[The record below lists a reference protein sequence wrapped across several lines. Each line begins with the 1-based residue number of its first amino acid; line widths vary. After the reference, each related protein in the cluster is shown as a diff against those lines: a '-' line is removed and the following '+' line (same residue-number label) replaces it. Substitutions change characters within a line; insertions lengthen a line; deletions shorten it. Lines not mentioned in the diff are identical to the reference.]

1 MSTKAT
7 ELKAALPAD
16 FSGEPSDAIR
26 WIKAMKA
33 YFSINSMI
41 YTSDTD
47 KVMTTLNKMSKGRRV
62 SFSEM
67 WYDKMADTSV
77 ANSEKT
83 FDKFA
88 SNFEST
94 FFPYDTK
101 ATARFELTKLAQK
114 SFKRP
119 DGVMDDGFQK
129 YITDFQNL
137 ASKAGISD
145 DVTLIDQFSLGLDQQ
160 LATMIL
166 SMSSIPTT
174 VTKWIEQAK
183 VFHAQKI
190 CILALKGGR
199 LPSTIHSPRTTH
211 DPNAMDID
219 AISLSKLTP
228 MERARCIKEGLC
240 FHCRKKG
247 HSTNKC
253 NNAQSAPIGTYSHPQ
268 TIRSTETKPPV
279 SPPPP
284 KTPLP
289 IEAYVNSLK
298 TQGKNETEILQV
310 LQMCYEE
317 PKEEISVVS
326 TQDF

>member
-7 ELKAALPAD
+7 EIKAALPAD
-16 FSGEPSDAIR
+16 FSGEPSDAVR

-33 YFSINSMI
+33 YFSINSTI

-47 KVMTTLNKMSKGRRV
+47 KIMTMLNKMSKGHRV

-67 WYDKMADTSV
+67 WYDRMADTSI

-83 FDKFA
+83 FDNFA

-114 SFKRP
+114 SFKCP

-145 DVTLIDQFSLGLDQQ
+145 NVTLIDQFSLALDQQ

-174 VTKWIEQAK
+174 IAKWIEQAK
-183 VFHAQKI
+183 VFHTQKMH
-190 CILALKGGR
+190 ILALKGGR

-228 MERARCIKEGLC
+228 TERARCIKEGLC

-247 HSTNKC
+247 HSPNKC
-253 NNAQSAPIGTYSHPQ
+253 NNARSAPTGAYPRPQ
-268 TIRSTETKPPV
+268 TIRSTETQVPTTTPHT
-279 SPPPP
+279 
-284 KTPLP
+284 KTPSP
-289 IEAYVNSLK
+289 VEAYVNSLK
-298 TQGKNETEILQV
+298 TQGKNKTEILQV

-317 PKEEISVVS
+317 PKEEISVIS

>member
-16 FSGEPSDAIR
+16 FSGEPADTVR

-47 KVMTTLNKMSKGRRV
+47 KVMTTLNKMSKGRGV

-67 WYDKMADTSV
+67 WYDRMADTSV
-77 ANSEKT
+77 ANAEKT

-119 DGVMDDGFQK
+119 NGVMDDGFQK

-174 VTKWIEQAK
+174 VAKWIEQAK
-183 VFHAQKI
+183 VFHAQKMR
-190 CILALKGGR
+190 ILVLKGGR

-219 AISLSKLTP
+219 AISLSKLSLRRERDASKKDFASAAGRRAIAPTNATTP
-228 MERARCIKEGLC
+228 E
-240 FHCRKKG
+240 
-247 HSTNKC
+247 
-253 NNAQSAPIGTYSHPQ
+253 APQPDLTRVP
-268 TIRSTETKPPV
+268 RPFAPPKPRPLPRL
-279 SPPPP
+279 PPPR
-284 KTPLP
+284 PLHP
-289 IEAYVNSLK
+289 SKLIS
-298 TQGKNETEILQV
+298 IL
-310 LQMCYEE
+310 
-317 PKEEISVVS
+317 
-326 TQDF
+326 

>member
-16 FSGEPSDAIR
+16 FSGEPSDAVR

-33 YFSINSMI
+33 YFSINSTI

-47 KVMTTLNKMSKGRRV
+47 KVMTTLNKMSKGRGV

-67 WYDKMADTSV
+67 WYDRMADTSI
-77 ANSEKT
+77 ANTEKT
-83 FDKFA
+83 FDNFA

-160 LATMIL
+160 LTTMIL

-174 VTKWIEQAK
+174 IAKWIEQAK
-183 VFHAQKI
+183 VFHAQKMR
-190 CILALKGGR
+190 ILALKGGR
-199 LPSTIHSPRTTH
+199 LPSTIHST
-211 DPNAMDID
+211 
-219 AISLSKLTP
+219 
-228 MERARCIKEGLC
+228 
-240 FHCRKKG
+240 
-247 HSTNKC
+247 
-253 NNAQSAPIGTYSHPQ
+253 
-268 TIRSTETKPPV
+268 
-279 SPPPP
+279 
-284 KTPLP
+284 
-289 IEAYVNSLK
+289 
-298 TQGKNETEILQV
+298 
-310 LQMCYEE
+310 
-317 PKEEISVVS
+317 
-326 TQDF
+326 

>member
-1 MSTKAT
+1 MSAKAT

-16 FSGEPSDAIR
+16 FSGEPSDAVW

-33 YFSINSMI
+33 YFSINSTI

-47 KVMTTLNKMSKGRRV
+47 KVMTMLSKMSKGQGV

-67 WYDKMADTSV
+67 WYDRMVDTSIT
-77 ANSEKT
+77 NSEKT

-101 ATARFELTKLAQK
+101 ATAHFELTKLAQK

-145 DVTLIDQFSLGLDQQ
+145 DVIIDQFSLGLDQQ

-174 VTKWIEQAK
+174 VAKWIEQAK
-183 VFHAQKI
+183 VFHAQKMW
-190 CILALKGGR
+190 ILALKGGR
-199 LPSTIHSPRTTH
+199 LPSTIHSLRTTH

-228 MERARCIKEGLC
+228 TERARCIKEGLC
-240 FHCRKKG
+240 FRCRKKG
-247 HSTNKC
+247 HSANKC
-253 NNAQSAPIGTYSHPQ
+253 NNTWNASMGTFPRPQ
-268 TIRSTETKPPV
+268 TIRSTETKTPATI
-279 SPPPP
+279 SPAKAPS
-284 KTPLP
+284 P
-289 IEAYVNSLK
+289 I
-298 TQGKNETEILQV
+298 ETEILQV

>member
-1 MSTKAT
+1 
-7 ELKAALPAD
+7 
-16 FSGEPSDAIR
+16 
-26 WIKAMKA
+26 
-33 YFSINSMI
+33 
-41 YTSDTD
+41 
-47 KVMTTLNKMSKGRRV
+47 MTTLNKMSKGHGV
-62 SFSEM
+62 SFLEM
-67 WYDKMADTSV
+67 WYDKMADTSI
-77 ANSEKT
+77 ANTEKT
-83 FDKFA
+83 LDKFA

-114 SFKRP
+114 SFKCP
-119 DGVMDDGFQK
+119 DGIMDDGFQK

-166 SMSSIPTT
+166 SMSTIPTT
-174 VTKWIEQAK
+174 VTKWIKQAK
-183 VFHAQKI
+183 VFHAQKMR
-190 CILALKGGR
+190 ILALKGGR
-199 LPSTIHSPRTTH
+199 LPSIVHSPRNTH

-228 MERARCIKEGLC
+228 TERAKCIREGLC

-253 NNAQSAPIGTYSHPQ
+253 NNTQNTPTGAYPRLQ
-268 TIRSTETKPPV
+268 TIRSTETKAPTVPAPAKGP
-279 SPPPP
+279 S
-284 KTPLP
+284 P
-289 IEAYVNSLK
+289 IETYVNSLK

>member
-1 MSTKAT
+1 MSTKAQ

-16 FSGEPSDAIR
+16 FSGEPSDAVQ

-33 YFSINSMI
+33 YFSINSSI

-47 KVMTTLNKMSKGRRV
+47 KVMTMLNKMSKGCRD
-62 SFSEM
+62 SFSKM
-67 WYDKMADTSV
+67 WYDKMADASI

-83 FDKFA
+83 FDKFT

-114 SFKRP
+114 TFKCP
-119 DGVMDDGFQK
+119 DSILDDGFQK

-145 DVTLIDQFSLGLDQQ
+145 DITLIDQFSLRLDQQ

-174 VTKWIEQAK
+174 ITKWIKQAK
-183 VFHAQKI
+183 IFHAQKM
-190 CILALKGGR
+190 CILALKGGQ

-211 DPNAMDID
+211 DPNAMNID

-240 FHCRKKG
+240 FRCRKKG
-247 HSTNKC
+247 HSANRC
-253 NNAQSAPIGTYSHPQ
+253 NNTQNAPTG
-268 TIRSTETKPPV
+268 
-279 SPPPP
+279 
-284 KTPLP
+284 
-289 IEAYVNSLK
+289 AYP
-298 TQGKNETEILQV
+298 
-310 LQMCYEE
+310 C
-317 PKEEISVVS
+317 P
-326 TQDF
+326 